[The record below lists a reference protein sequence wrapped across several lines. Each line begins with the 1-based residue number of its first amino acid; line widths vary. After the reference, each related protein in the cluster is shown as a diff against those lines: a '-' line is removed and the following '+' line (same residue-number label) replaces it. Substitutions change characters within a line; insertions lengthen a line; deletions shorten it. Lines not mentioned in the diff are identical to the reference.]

1 VASRTALAAASLLC
15 LFHFASFEIRRP
27 PIIWDTRYYLYFSSR
42 VALGDVP
49 YRDFFENKTPLSI
62 FVGSA
67 LYRAGRAL
75 GAEPLVAIRAGYLAF
90 AAAGGLLLLAL
101 MRRLAGGRAAPAILG
116 LLAYCAFPLLG
127 WLPSIGVLPKMLM
140 AVAATATALLVGRRR
155 FGFGAG
161 AAAML
166 AFLDWQIGALAV
178 FGALAAAALEPPG
191 RRLRAAG
198 GVVLGSF
205 AALAPF
211 LVYFR
216 AAGGLAPAF
225 GQTVGTLFARGAQ
238 SAQKDTLQKAA
249 HVWETVRVGCQGH
262 EWLFVVGLLG
272 MLVFP
277 LWLRRWR
284 RSPRLGCGVA
294 LAVYHYGVVA
304 FSLFDYQSYG
314 DLFILLHSV
323 VFFAAVLLA
332 ETCRRLALLARRRRL
347 LVEVALVAALVAA
360 TQPSL
365 VRSDFRIL
373 SPNVTP
379 ATTLADQKEVAHA
392 LLESEGGRR
401 LAVVGPAEIPFL
413 TETRSAAPFVYWN
426 MVTYGFY
433 RRSPNEPY
441 VKALGRQLK
450 AAGVELLVLDQ
461 TVPFEPTDRSLASAT
476 GAYAV
481 TIRVIGDSVR

>member
-1 VASRTALAAASLLC
+1 
-15 LFHFASFEIRRP
+15 
-27 PIIWDTRYYLYFSSR
+27 
-42 VALGDVP
+42 
-49 YRDFFENKTPLSI
+49 
-62 FVGSA
+62 
-67 LYRAGRAL
+67 
-75 GAEPLVAIRAGYLAF
+75 
-90 AAAGGLLLLAL
+90 
-101 MRRLAGGRAAPAILG
+101 
-116 LLAYCAFPLLG
+116 
-127 WLPSIGVLPKMLM
+127 
-140 AVAATATALLVGRRR
+140 
-155 FGFGAG
+155 
-161 AAAML
+161 
-166 AFLDWQIGALAV
+166 
-178 FGALAAAALEPPG
+178 
-191 RRLRAAG
+191 
-198 GVVLGSF
+198 
-205 AALAPF
+205 
-211 LVYFR
+211 
-216 AAGGLAPAF
+216 
-225 GQTVGTLFARGAQ
+225 
-238 SAQKDTLQKAA
+238 
-249 HVWETVRVGCQGH
+249 
-262 EWLFVVGLLG
+262 
-272 MLVFP
+272 
-277 LWLRRWR
+277 
-284 RSPRLGCGVA
+284 
-294 LAVYHYGVVA
+294 
-304 FSLFDYQSYG
+304 
-314 DLFILLHSV
+314 
-323 VFFAAVLLA
+323 VLLA

-461 TVPFEPTDRSLASAT
+461 TVPFEPADRSLASAT